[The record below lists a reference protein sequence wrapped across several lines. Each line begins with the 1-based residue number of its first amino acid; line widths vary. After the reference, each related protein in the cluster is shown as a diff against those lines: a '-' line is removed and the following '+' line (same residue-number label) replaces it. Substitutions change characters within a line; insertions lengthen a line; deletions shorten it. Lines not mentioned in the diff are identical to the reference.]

1 MWKKKLLVILWD
13 ATALGK
19 SEWEQL
25 TGRSCSPGAQKYKPV
40 FARQTNN
47 VLHLSQAGWHISK
60 TTAKCHLQRHRGT
73 YLYPQNPCMLQI
85 CLRRALQLA
94 GRGLQC
100 ALPVHSWNAVALF
113 QKRIFR
119 GASGSISANWKGGC
133 KNAMPCHI
141 YGSGWDITF
150 NMHLNIYGSFLQVV
164 STQWEE
170 RNEGMAVLWQFRVWV
185 YSHETWQ
192 RGEGCASVWG
202 SVCVCLPVC
211 LLERG
216 SRAAVGSIAAGP
228 STVTPGARF
237 RVALHWPLV

>member
-1 MWKKKLLVILWD
+1 
-13 ATALGK
+13 
-19 SEWEQL
+19 
-25 TGRSCSPGAQKYKPV
+25 
-40 FARQTNN
+40 
-47 VLHLSQAGWHISK
+47 
-60 TTAKCHLQRHRGT
+60 
-73 YLYPQNPCMLQI
+73 MLQI

-94 GRGLQC
+94 ARGLQC

-141 YGSGWDITF
+141 YGAGWDITF

-170 RNEGMAVLWQFRVWV
+170 RNEGMAVLWQLRVWV
-185 YSHETWQ
+185 YSHETWR
-192 RGEGCASVWG
+192 RGEGCVSVCG

-228 STVTPGARF
+228 STRNPCCQVSRS
-237 RVALHWPLV
+237 VALTSSVERETRTRWVGRGVRTVEGVGMPMARRGKGSWCT